1 MSIINSRADRT
12 KMPRVAHSTAPY
24 LLSLPERVLRSA
36 AAIAGGVL
44 REVGDVTIPA
54 SLRRTKTY
62 QMMVGLGLRFLVEQV
77 GEVEGVYPAE
87 GQLTNDFIL
96 RRTAGHGI
104 ELAGILAFHASPV
117 WIMAALADISGAG
130 RQIVND
136 VSRALKDEGLLN
148 PDARFETIDQMLNG
162 LEESASGAADVINSP
177 PIDVAGLR
185 AEWSR
190 FQTSVRKIPPR
201 SLPSPET
208 LGHFWDELKA
218 EAAAQKRSVFEVS
231 SLLAL
236 SSIAHVPYNLQRL
249 ARAARRAA
257 WNTGQSFAA
266 PLFEHYRLT
275 LKQIHTAGYLAYWAH
290 EFRPYLRA
298 AASQFSP
305 QRRSLTE
312 RLLGRSAIR

>member
-1 MSIINSRADRT
+1 MSAALPN
-12 KMPRVAHSTAPY
+12 TARY
-24 LLSLPERVLRSA
+24 LLSLPERVFRSA

-44 REVGDVTIPA
+44 QELGDVTIPA

-77 GEVEGVYPAE
+77 GEVEGVYPVE

-130 RQIVND
+130 RQIINE
-136 VSRALKDEGLLN
+136 VSQALQDEGLLKR
-148 PDARFETIDQMLNG
+148 DAHFETIDQMLDG
-162 LEESASGAADVINSP
+162 LEQSASSAADVINSP
-177 PIDVAGLR
+177 PVDVAGLR

-201 SLPSPET
+201 SLPSPE
-208 LGHFWDELKA
+208 LLRHFWDELKT
-218 EAAAQKRSVFEVS
+218 EAASQNRSVFELS

-257 WNTGQSFAA
+257 WSTGQSFAS
-266 PLFEHYRLT
+266 PLIEHYRLT
-275 LKQIHTAGYLAYWAH
+275 LQQIHQTGYLAYWVL

-298 AASQFSP
+298 AAGQFSP

-312 RLLGRSAIR
+312 RLLLRSASR

>member
-1 MSIINSRADRT
+1 M
-12 KMPRVAHSTAPY
+12 STALSSTGEY
-24 LLSLPERVLRSA
+24 LLSLPERVFRSA

-44 REVGDVTIPA
+44 REIGDITIPA
-54 SLRRTKTY
+54 SVRRTQTY

-117 WIMAALADISGAG
+117 WILAALADISGAG
-130 RQIVND
+130 RQIVGE
-136 VSRALKDEGLLN
+136 VSRALQDEGLLD
-148 PDARFETIDQMLNG
+148 PGQRFESIDQMLDG
-162 LEESASGAADVINSP
+162 LEQSAANAANVINSP

-190 FQTSVRKIPPR
+190 FQANVSKIPPR
-201 SLPSPET
+201 RLPSPES
-208 LGHFWDELKA
+208 LWNFWDDLKT
-218 EAAAQKRSVFEVS
+218 EAANQNRSVFQLS

-236 SSIAHVPYNLQRL
+236 SSIAQMPNNLQRL
-249 ARAARRAA
+249 TRAARRAA
-257 WNTGQSFAA
+257 WSTGQSFAG
-266 PLFEHYRLT
+266 PLLDHYRDT
-275 LKQIHTAGYLAYWAH
+275 LKEIHQTGYTAYWSR

-298 AASQFSP
+298 AAAQFSP
-305 QRRSLTE
+305 GRKSLTE
-312 RLLGRSAIR
+312 RLLRRSASH